1 MGRFTQLMPNP
12 AHELVSVIYELNGRQ
27 MLEQETHAI
36 ATKKLLVEWQFC
48 HLPKRIPCEKKL
60 MNKKKCVSLQIKPL
74 LLKGYVLELTYI

>member
-1 MGRFTQLMPNP
+1 MVRFTQLILNP

-27 MLEQETHAI
+27 MLEQEVHAI

-48 HLPKRIPCEKKL
+48 HLSKGYLAKKKL

>member
-27 MLEQETHAI
+27 MLEQEVHAI

-60 MNKKKCVSLQIKPL
+60 MNKKNVYLCKLNLYCSKVRFWN
-74 LLKGYVLELTYI
+74 

>member
-1 MGRFTQLMPNP
+1 MGRFTQLMSNP
-12 AHELVSVIYELNGRQ
+12 AHELVSLIYDLYGRQ
-27 MLEQETHAI
+27 MLEQEVHAI

>member
-1 MGRFTQLMPNP
+1 MGRFTQMMPNP

-27 MLEQETHAI
+27 MLEQEAHAI

-60 MNKKKCVSLQIKPL
+60 INKKNVYLCKLNLYCSKVRFWN
-74 LLKGYVLELTYI
+74 